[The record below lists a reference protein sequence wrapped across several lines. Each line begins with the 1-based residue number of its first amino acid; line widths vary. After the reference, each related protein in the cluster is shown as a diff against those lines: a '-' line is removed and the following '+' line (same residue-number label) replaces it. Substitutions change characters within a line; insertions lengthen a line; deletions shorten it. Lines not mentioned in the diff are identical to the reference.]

1 MRPVTHPTESLGI
14 PGLRP
19 SAPSTLLS
27 LPGGRFRMGSEDSDV
42 NPGDGEGPVREV
54 DVAAFRIDAVTVT
67 NKRFAEFVDATGYV
81 TEAER
86 FGWSF
91 VFEML
96 VAPEV
101 NETIDQ
107 VVAGTPWWLPVHG
120 ATWRTPEGPGSG
132 IEDRHN
138 HPVVHVSWHDATAYC
153 GWAGVRL
160 PTEPEWE
167 YAARGG
173 LDQARFPW
181 GDELEPGGRHMCNIW
196 QGDFPTSNTLA
207 DGYLG
212 TAPADAF
219 EPNGFGLHNVSG
231 NVWEWTADAFRG
243 SLGGGPAMRGGS
255 YLCHVSYCNRY
266 RVAARTSNTA
276 DSSAGNIGFRVAADV

>member
-1 MRPVTHPTESLGI
+1 M
-14 PGLRP
+14 
-19 SAPSTLLS
+19 LS
-27 LPGGRFRMGSEDSDV
+27 LPGGRFRMGSEDPDA
-42 NPGDGEGPVREV
+42 NAGDGEGPVREV

-67 NKRFAEFVDATGYV
+67 NERFAEFVDATGYV

-101 NETIDQ
+101 NEAIDQ
-107 VVAGTPWWLPVHG
+107 VVARTPWWLPVPG
-120 ATWRTPEGPGSG
+120 ATWRAPEGPGSG

-138 HPVVHVSWHDATAYC
+138 YPVVHVSWHDAMAYC
-153 GWAGVRL
+153 TWAGVRL

-181 GDELEPGGRHMCNIW
+181 GDELEPAGRHMCNIW
-196 QGDFPTSNTLA
+196 QGDFPASNTLA
-207 DGYLG
+207 DGYLA
-212 TAPADAF
+212 TAPVDSF
-219 EPNGFGLHNVSG
+219 EPNGFGLYNVSG
-231 NVWEWTADAFRG
+231 NVWEWTADSFRG
-243 SLGGGPAMRGGS
+243 ELGGGLAMRGGS

-276 DSSAGNIGFRVAADV
+276 DSSAGNIGFRIAADA